1 MGKLV
6 MIILTKSSKFSAK
19 CVAGI
24 NVENGEWERLVSDD
38 VEKQGAIPDYKL
50 QTDTREVC
58 ILDVVEVP
66 IIGRCGDLLQ
76 PENVMIDKTEKM
88 KIIDRV
94 TLQDVLKIHPKENGD
109 YKYILGNP
117 YMYVSEDTINDVHRS
132 LTLVKVKN
140 LIIRQVVTPEQKK
153 KTKACFFYRGDYYEN
168 IPVTDPDFY
177 NVLDN
182 SFCKSAYLVVSI
194 GTPYNNKY
202 YKFVA
207 KIFVTEDD

>member
-24 NVENGEWERLVSDD
+24 NVENGEWVRLVSDD
-38 VEKQGAIPDYKL
+38 VEKHGAIPDYKL

-140 LIIRQVVTPEQKK
+140 LIIRQVVTKK
-153 KTKACFFYRGDYYEN
+153 KKKKHPNESESYPIFHHARHLLLPEKNQTSCIHAALFHTVFCRF
-168 IPVTDPDFY
+168 PDVFS
-177 NVLDN
+177 LR
-182 SFCKSAYLVVSI
+182 
-194 GTPYNNKY
+194 
-202 YKFVA
+202 
-207 KIFVTEDD
+207 ED

>member
-24 NVENGEWERLVSDD
+24 NVENGEWVRLVSDD
-38 VEKQGAIPDYKL
+38 VEKHGAIPDYKL

-76 PENVMIDKTEKM
+76 P
-88 KIIDRV
+88 
-94 TLQDVLKIHPKENGD
+94 ENGD

>member
-1 MGKLV
+1 
-6 MIILTKSSKFSAK
+6 
-19 CVAGI
+19 
-24 NVENGEWERLVSDD
+24 
-38 VEKQGAIPDYKL
+38 
-50 QTDTREVC
+50 
-58 ILDVVEVP
+58 
-66 IIGRCGDLLQ
+66 
-76 PENVMIDKTEKM
+76 MIDKTEKM

>member
-1 MGKLV
+1 
-6 MIILTKSSKFSAK
+6 MILLKKSSKFSAK

-24 NVENGEWERLVSDD
+24 NVENGEWVRLVSDD
-38 VEKQGAIPDYKL
+38 VEKHGAIPDYKL

-153 KTKACFFYRGDYYEN
+153 KTKACFFYRGD
-168 IPVTDPDFY
+168 
-177 NVLDN
+177 
-182 SFCKSAYLVVSI
+182 
-194 GTPYNNKY
+194 
-202 YKFVA
+202 
-207 KIFVTEDD
+207 